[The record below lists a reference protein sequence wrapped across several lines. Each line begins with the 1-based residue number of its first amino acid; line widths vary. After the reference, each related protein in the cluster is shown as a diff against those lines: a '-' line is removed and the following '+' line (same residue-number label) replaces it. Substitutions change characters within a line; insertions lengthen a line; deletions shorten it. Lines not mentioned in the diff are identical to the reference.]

1 MPYTFSMFNSVLPY
15 QQQYALYNSFTQK
28 VVFLDPFLKDLLVAA
43 IHEGIDELQHVH
55 PQFYAYLVN
64 EAFLVPQ
71 DTDEVEKVKQLVR
84 QVDEDESIFLLTINP
99 TLNCNFKCW
108 YCYETHLKQSRLTPE
123 SIEKINKLISRIA
136 ARPQLKEFNLSFFGG
151 EPLLYF
157 HKQVVPII
165 EHFYQTCERENK
177 RYGISFTTNGYL
189 IDDDF
194 IRFFDER
201 RLRCSLQI
209 TLDGHRQHHD
219 TVRFVHAQKG
229 SYDEIIQNI
238 YKLVWNG
245 FFVRVRINFT
255 AKNLR
260 ECYRIADD
268 LCDIDRSFSDRF
280 MLVDFHRVWQD
291 NEGDVYEL
299 LENTLQ
305 YFKQKG
311 LKVDNRYS
319 PNNVLHSCYAD
330 KRNSAVVNYDG
341 NLFKCTAR
349 DFTKV
354 HREGYVN
361 EEGELV
367 WENNSLE
374 RRMQAKFHNP
384 PCLKC
389 RLLPLC
395 NGGCSQ
401 HALEALEE
409 GKPYCVYGGDEHEKD
424 RVILQKI
431 QEIVEA
437 HALAEAKTV

>member
-1 MPYTFSMFNSVLPY
+1 MPYKFSQFNSLLPY
-15 QQQYALYNSFTQK
+15 QQHYALYNSFTQK
-28 VVFLDPFLKDLLVAA
+28 VIFLESFLKDLLEAA
-43 IHEGIDELQHVH
+43 VHEGVDQLESYH
-55 PQFYAYLVN
+55 PEFYRYLIQ
-64 EAFLVPQ
+64 EGYLIPE
-71 DTDEVEKVKQLVR
+71 DTDEVEKVKELVR

-99 TLNCNFKCW
+99 TLNCNFTCW

-123 SIEKINKLISRIA
+123 SIEKINKLITRIA
-136 ARPQLKEFNLSFFGG
+136 SRPKLRNFNLSFFGG

-157 HKQVVPII
+157 KKQVVPII
-165 EHFYQTCERENK
+165 EHFYQTCERQNK
-177 RYGISFTTNGYL
+177 QYGISFTTNGYL
-189 IDDDF
+189 IDEDF
-194 IRFFDER
+194 IRFFEER
-201 RLRCSLQI
+201 NLRCSLQI

-229 SYDEIIQNI
+229 SYDEIIRNI
-238 YKLVWNG
+238 HLLVNHG
-245 FFVRVRINFT
+245 FFVRVRVNFT
-255 AKNLR
+255 AKNLG

-268 LCDIDRSFSDRF
+268 LCDLDRTLSDTF

-291 NEGDVYEL
+291 NEGGDLFDL
-299 LENTLQ
+299 LQHTLQ
-305 YFKQKG
+305 YFRNKG
-311 LKVDNRYS
+311 LKVENRYS
-319 PNNVLHSCYAD
+319 PNNVLNSCYAD

-349 DFTKV
+349 DFAKV

-361 EEGELV
+361 EDGELV
-367 WENNSLE
+367 WENHSLE
-374 RRMQAKFHNP
+374 KRMQAKFHNP

-409 GKPYCVYGGDEHEKD
+409 GRPYCVYNGDEYEKD
-424 RVILQKI
+424 RVIIQKI

-437 HALAEAKTV
+437 HALAQTE